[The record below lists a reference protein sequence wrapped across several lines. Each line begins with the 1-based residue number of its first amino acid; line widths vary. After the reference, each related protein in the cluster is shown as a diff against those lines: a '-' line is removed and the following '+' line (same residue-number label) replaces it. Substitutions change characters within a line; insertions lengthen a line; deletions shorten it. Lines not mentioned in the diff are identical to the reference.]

1 MSDYSSYPDLLRE
14 VLEAFAENP
23 ADRNAMLIE
32 YADQFKG
39 VPEEIARRPY
49 PAANRVPHCES
60 DSYVFVE
67 PRESG
72 QAMQYY
78 FAVENPFG
86 VSARALSA
94 ILDSTINGL
103 SAEQIAH
110 MPIDDIVP
118 TLFGPHISMGK
129 GQGLMGICSMVK
141 AMAQR
146 TARDAKVEE
155 LRKGMR
161 DE

>member
-1 MSDYSSYPDLLRE
+1 MSDFSNYPEPLRD
-14 VLEAFAENP
+14 VLEAFVEDP

-32 YADQFKG
+32 YSDQFTG
-39 VPEEIARRPY
+39 VPEDIARRPY

-60 DSYVFVE
+60 DSYVFAQPLEGGKRV
-67 PRESG
+67 
-72 QAMQYY
+72 QYY

-94 ILDSTINGL
+94 ILDSTINGMP
-103 SAEQIAH
+103 AEQIAH

-141 AMAQR
+141 AFAQR
-146 TARDAKVEE
+146 YAKN
-155 LRKGMR
+155 GGH
-161 DE
+161 